1 MKSFTSMFL
10 TYFSGRVRRI
20 FYYESFYMISFISR
34 SLLKLVWNL
43 YYLTKQMSDDGN
55 QTMKFQREKSFLN
68 WCHFDWYVHLNWT
81 EKKAQYRRERVS
93 LRVGE
98 RERLDHMSTL
108 ELMYWAALLCQPTW
122 YFYSTDWTYKRGS
135 RDKMSLQVTRKS
147 VSLVKPLIYPM
158 NVFYVSPR
166 GNKVIS
172 LGTNQVLGI
181 HYCSKNLACKNY
193 ILNKPL
199 FSILLRV

>member
-1 MKSFTSMFL
+1 MKIKQWNSSVRKVSSIGVTSID
-10 TYFSGRVRRI
+10 TS
-20 FYYESFYMISFISR
+20 
-34 SLLKLVWNL
+34 
-43 YYLTKQMSDDGN
+43 T
-55 QTMKFQREKSFLN
+55 
-68 WCHFDWYVHLNWT
+68 WT
-81 EKKAQYRRERVS
+81 EPRKRLSKDEKGWVFE
-93 LRVGE
+93 LE

-135 RDKMSLQVTRKS
+135 RDKMSLQDTRKS